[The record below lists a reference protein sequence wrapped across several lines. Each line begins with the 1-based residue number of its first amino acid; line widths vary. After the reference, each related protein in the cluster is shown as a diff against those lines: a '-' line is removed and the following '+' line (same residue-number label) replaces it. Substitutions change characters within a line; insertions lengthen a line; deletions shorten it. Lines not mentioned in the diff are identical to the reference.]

1 MRRLLRTAADLCSSA
16 WCLAEM
22 AAIFQRHIREGQLA
36 HGQARE
42 LWELF
47 ESDLREQVWNL
58 LPVSES
64 LMRRVAIAT
73 RSLPPEVYLR
83 AGDAVHLVS
92 AREYGF
98 SDIWTNDRR
107 MLEAAPYFGVRGRS

>member
-1 MRRLLRTAADLCSSA
+1 VRRLLRAKADLCSSA

-22 AAIFQRHIREGQLA
+22 AAIFQRHIRERQLA
-36 HGQARE
+36 PGPARE
-42 LWELF
+42 LWGLF
-47 ESDLREQVWNL
+47 EADLRDEVWNL

-73 RSLPPEVYLR
+73 RSLPPDVYLR
-83 AGDAVHLVS
+83 AGDAIHLVS

-98 SDIWTNDRR
+98 NDIWTNDRR